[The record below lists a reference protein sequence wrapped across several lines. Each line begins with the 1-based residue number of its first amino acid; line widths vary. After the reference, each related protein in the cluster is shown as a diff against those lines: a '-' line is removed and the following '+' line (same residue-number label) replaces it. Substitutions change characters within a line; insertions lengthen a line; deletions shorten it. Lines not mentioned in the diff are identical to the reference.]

1 MMLFDDDFD
10 DFEERMMVEDRMI
23 VNCLW
28 SILNY
33 LNVLIFPHQI
43 ENLILL
49 DYPNDVF
56 VLIVVVVVVVAVEFE
71 FEIFLEIVV
80 VLFSPM
86 IFFLKTFS
94 QIRQKKFSN
103 LKPFSSP
110 VSFVLLAHDSNRL
123 HYLLIDLCLIDSIRR
138 QVHLRFYYLIISK
151 IAKCFKIFCFLS
163 IYFHSHSS
171 RFYPVENPA
180 HQDSMLSNDC

>member
-56 VLIVVVVVVVAVEFE
+56 VLIVVVVVVVVVAVVSLSLRY
-71 FEIFLEIVV
+71 FLRLL
-80 VLFSPM
+80 LF
-86 IFFLKTFS
+86 FFL
-94 QIRQKKFSN
+94 
-103 LKPFSSP
+103 L
-110 VSFVLLAHDSNRL
+110 
-123 HYLLIDLCLIDSIRR
+123 
-138 QVHLRFYYLIISK
+138 
-151 IAKCFKIFCFLS
+151 
-163 IYFHSHSS
+163 
-171 RFYPVENPA
+171 
-180 HQDSMLSNDC
+180 

>member
-94 QIRQKKFSN
+94 QIRQKNFQIAN
-103 LKPFSSP
+103 LF
-110 VSFVLLAHDSNRL
+110 L
-123 HYLLIDLCLIDSIRR
+123 RR
-138 QVHLRFYYLIISK
+138 
-151 IAKCFKIFCFLS
+151 FLS
-163 IYFHSHSS
+163 FCWHMTPIDFII
-171 RFYPVENPA
+171 
-180 HQDSMLSNDC
+180 C

>member
-86 IFFLKTFS
+86 SFFEN
-94 QIRQKKFSN
+94 IFSN
-103 LKPFSSP
+103 QTK
-110 VSFVLLAHDSNRL
+110 
-123 HYLLIDLCLIDSIRR
+123 
-138 QVHLRFYYLIISK
+138 
-151 IAKCFKIFCFLS
+151 KIFKSQTF
-163 IYFHSHSS
+163 FFAGFF
-171 RFYPVENPA
+171 RFVGT
-180 HQDSMLSNDC
+180 